1 MGITLS
7 GSQGL
12 SSPQANGYV
21 ILSSCNG
28 IHYCCWSAQV
38 QVIAAVFVAVS
49 ILKLRSKD
57 LSRNWTLTSS
67 TGRVIVLDSV
77 IDAIAGLKDLSRAE
91 TYTPPFSNPISKP
104 PSKPHPDPY

>member
-21 ILSSCNG
+21 ILSSCYG
-28 IHYCCWSAQV
+28 IHCCCWSAQV

-49 ILKLRSKD
+49 ILKL
-57 LSRNWTLTSS
+57 TLP
-67 TGRVIVLDSV
+67 TGSNVFLLEYLIATDSV
-77 IDAIAGLKDLSRAE
+77 IVATSGYVVPAAYDINHGRVK
-91 TYTPPFSNPISKP
+91 
-104 PSKPHPDPY
+104 